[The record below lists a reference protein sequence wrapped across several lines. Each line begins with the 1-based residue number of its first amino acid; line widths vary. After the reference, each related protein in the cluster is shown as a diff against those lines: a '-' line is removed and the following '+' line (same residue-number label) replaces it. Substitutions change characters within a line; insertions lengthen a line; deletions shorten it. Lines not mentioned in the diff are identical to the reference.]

1 MDHIVSTNGRKGL
14 GSPDPMN
21 DDILALAIARADDGV
36 KVEMALV
43 GDWSPI
49 DGIDGV
55 YHFVFVVVDCNVVV
69 EDFLDLGKEVH
80 MDESHFLGCIGIF
93 R

>member
-1 MDHIVSTNGRKGL
+1 
-14 GSPDPMN
+14 MN
-21 DDILALAIARADDGV
+21 DDILALAIARANDGV

-43 GDWSPI
+43 GDGSPI

-69 EDFLDLGKEVH
+69 EDFLDLGKEVR
-80 MDESHFLGCIGIF
+80 MD
-93 R
+93 

>member
-1 MDHIVSTNGRKGL
+1 MD
-14 GSPDPMN
+14 DY
-21 DDILALAIARADDGV
+21 ILALASTPADEGV
-36 KVEMALV
+36 KIKMALV
-43 GDWSPI
+43 GDGGPVNRI
-49 DGIDGV
+49 NGFD
-55 YHFVFVVVDCNVVV
+55 HFFVVVEHGNVVV